1 MSSSLTE
8 VIEYIYPTQP
18 GYRKSLFSSG
28 VEGAESNLS
37 VSSPWRD
44 SSSEGGVLLVVPEEW
59 MRRHPTGVAPPS
71 AIFLLNDL
79 AQYRRRARLGRAVSP
94 SAGQEERN
102 RHAVHSGGRGEG
114 WR

>member
-8 VIEYIYPTQP
+8 VREYIYPTQP

-28 VEGAESNLS
+28 VKGAESNRS

-44 SSSEGGVLLVVPEEW
+44 SSSEGGVLLVVPEEG

-71 AIFLLNDL
+71 ATFLLKSTGGLDWDGRSVPRL
-79 AQYRRRARLGRAVSP
+79 VRRRETATLCTL
-94 SAGQEERN
+94 EEKN
-102 RHAVHSGGRGEG
+102 QTTQRG
-114 WR
+114 